1 MEKDKILFLDVDG
14 VINPL
19 INIRIKKLNRLPTSS
34 YYIQLPGDKLY
45 MLRKIIDRTGA
56 KIVLSSSWRIGFNR
70 ATMEPSPS
78 VVNLANQ
85 LSRYGMSIYGYTPL
99 HPERHRGTEI
109 SMWLNTYKDRN
120 GYIPNYIVI
129 DDELSDI
136 IDMHRGHCVKTMS
149 LIGLQEEQVNIAIS
163 LLNHQ

>member
-1 MEKDKILFLDVDG
+1 MEKEKIIFLDVDG
-14 VINPL
+14 VLNPL
-19 INIRIKKLNRLPTSS
+19 INVKIKKMKQLPTSS

-45 MLRKIIDRTGA
+45 LLKKIVNYTGA

-78 VVNLANQ
+78 VINLSNQ
-85 LSRYGMSIYGYTPL
+85 LARYGMSIYGYTPL

-109 SMWLNTYKDRN
+109 SMWLNTYRN
-120 GYIPNYIVI
+120 RFGYTPGYIII
-129 DDELSDI
+129 DDEICDI
-136 IDMHRGHCVKTMS
+136 VGMHRGHCVKTKS
-149 LIGLQEEQVNIAIS
+149 LIGLQEEQVNIAIN